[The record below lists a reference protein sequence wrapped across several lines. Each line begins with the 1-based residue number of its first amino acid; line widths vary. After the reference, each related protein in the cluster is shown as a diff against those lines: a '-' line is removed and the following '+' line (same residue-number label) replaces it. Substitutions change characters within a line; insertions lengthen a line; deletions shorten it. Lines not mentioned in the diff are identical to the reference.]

1 MTFIPMSLIGLIM
14 GKRSISL
21 FVLTMMNLAAI
32 LSLKT
37 WPFAASF
44 GLGSVLLILC
54 VILCFMIPVA
64 FVSAE
69 LATGW
74 PQTGGVYIWVK
85 EAFGHRWGFLA
96 VWLLW
101 IENVV
106 WYPTILT
113 FIAGAIG
120 YILGGNLASNPWFTA
135 IVINVVYW
143 GMTLF
148 NLRGLKESG
157 IFTSFG
163 VIIGTL
169 IPGFVIILLG
179 LSWYLNQNPVEI
191 PINKEAL
198 IPDVTSLANLA
209 IIAGLVESYAG
220 IEMNAIHAA
229 DVQKPQ
235 KSFPIA
241 ILITVV
247 VLTLFS
253 TLGTLSVAMVLPL
266 NIISFTSGGIET
278 VAYIFNKYNIPFLT
292 PVIGFLIAV
301 GALASLSTWIIGP
314 SRGLL
319 TAAQCGDLPPIL
331 HTTNRKGMPIGM
343 LILQG
348 VLVSII
354 STLFILLPSVSH
366 SFWILEAMVAQ
377 LYIIMY
383 IIMFLAAIRLRY
395 TQPKVWRSFRVPGG
409 KIGFFLTNLVG
420 FLTFIFVLVIGFIPP
435 SELGG
440 VDLTTYEVV
449 QVVGVVGFVLMPFII
464 SLFKKPSWDEI
475 Q

>member
-1 MTFIPMSLIGLIM
+1 MR
-14 GKRSISL
+14 KRSISL

-32 LSLKT
+32 ISLKT

-54 VILCFMIPVA
+54 VIIGFMIPVA
-64 FVSAE
+64 FISAE
-69 LATGW
+69 LATAW

-85 EAFGHRWGFLA
+85 EAFGHKIGFLA

-120 YILGGNLASNPWFTA
+120 YTFGDNLANNPWFTA
-135 IVINVVYW
+135 ISINVIYW

-157 IFTSFG
+157 IFTSYS
-163 VIIGTL
+163 VILGTL
-169 IPGFVIILLG
+169 IPGALIILMGLG
-179 LSWYLNQNPVEI
+179 WYFSGNKVEI
-191 PINKEAL
+191 PIDTKSIL
-198 IPDVTSLANLA
+198 PDVGTIASLAV
-209 IIAGLVESYAG
+209 IAGLVESYSG
-220 IEMNAIHAA
+220 IEMNAVHAA
-229 DVQKPQ
+229 DVQNPQ
-235 KSFPIA
+235 KSFPISIFIT
-241 ILITVV
+241 IL

-253 TLGTLSVAMVLPL
+253 TLGTLSVAMVLPSST
-266 NIISFTSGGIET
+266 ISFTSGGIET
-278 VAYIFNKYNIPFLT
+278 VAYIFQKYNLSFLT
-292 PVIGFLIAV
+292 PIVGLFIAL

-319 TAAQCGDLPPIL
+319 TAARFGDLPPVL
-331 HTTNRKGMPIGM
+331 HKTNKKGMPLGM

-354 STLFILLPSVSH
+354 STLFILLPSVGH

-383 IIMFLAAIRLRY
+383 ILMFAAAICLRY
-395 TQPKVWRSFRVPGG
+395 TQPQVWRPFKVPGG
-409 KIGFFLTNLVG
+409 AIGFWLTNIIG
-420 FLTFIFVLVIGFIPP
+420 FIVFLFVLVIGFIPP
-435 SELGG
+435 SELGSA
-440 VDLTTYEVV
+440 DLKVYEIV
-449 QVVGVVGFVLMPFII
+449 QVAGMIFFVAAPFII
-464 SLFKKPSWDEI
+464 TLFKKPSWDEI
-475 Q
+475 S

>member
-1 MTFIPMSLIGLIM
+1 M
-14 GKRSISL
+14 GRRSISL

-44 GLGSVLLILC
+44 GLGSVLLILL
-54 VILCFMIPVA
+54 VILGFMVPVA
-64 FVSAE
+64 FISAE
-69 LATGW
+69 LATAW

-85 EAFGHRWGFLA
+85 EAFGHKIGFLA
-96 VWLLW
+96 IWLLW

-113 FIAGAIG
+113 FIAGALG
-120 YILGGNLASNPWFTA
+120 YVFGGDLSNNPWFTA
-135 IVINVVYW
+135 ITINIIYW

-157 IFTSFG
+157 IFTSYS

-169 IPGFVIILLG
+169 IPGAVIIFLG
-179 LSWYLNQNPVEI
+179 LGWYLSGNPIEI
-191 PINKEAL
+191 PINAKSAV
-198 IPDVTSLANLA
+198 PDVTTIASLA

-220 IEMNAIHAA
+220 IEMNAVHAA
-229 DVQKPQ
+229 DVQNPQ
-235 KSFPIA
+235 KSFPKA
-241 ILITVV
+241 ILITLI

-253 TLGTLSVAMVLPL
+253 TLGTLSVAMVLPPDS
-266 NIISFTSGGIET
+266 ISFTSGGIET
-278 VAYIFNKYNIPFLT
+278 VAYIFEKYKLSFLT
-292 PVIGFLIAV
+292 PFVGIFIAV

-319 TAAQCGDLPPIL
+319 MAAKFGDLPPIL
-331 HTTNRKGMPIGM
+331 HKTNKKGMPIGM
-343 LILQG
+343 LVLQG
-348 VLVSII
+348 ILVSIM
-354 STLFILLPSVSH
+354 STLFIILPSVSH

-383 IIMFLAAIRLRY
+383 ILMFLAAIRLRF
-395 TQPKVWRSFRVPGG
+395 TQPQVHRPFKVPGG
-409 KIGFFLTNLVG
+409 NIGFWITNIVG
-420 FLTFIFVLVIGFIPP
+420 FLVFLFVLVIGFIPP

-440 VDLTTYEVV
+440 VDLKVYEMI
-449 QVVGVVGFVLMPFII
+449 QVVGVLFFVVAPFII
-464 SLFKKPSWDEI
+464 TLFKKPSWDEI
-475 Q
+475 S